1 MKYVYRI
8 REKGFMT
15 LTEKNKLHSMPT
27 ANRLREVFLKT
38 IKRAASYRS
47 NWQNEKDFW
56 VEYTIIDGT

>member
-1 MKYVYRI
+1 MKYVYKV
-8 REKGFMT
+8 REKGSMT

-47 NWQNEKDFW
+47 NWQNEKDFL
-56 VEYTIIDGT
+56 G